1 MDKDRIAQN
10 RGLCLCARTLYTKFN
25 HRNNLREIISVGQL
39 RDGWR
44 QEDIMRVKFRLS
56 VLLRAQNRLVE
67 SGKIRAGVEH
77 LLMNLRPPGS
87 VNTDATD
94 NGAT

>member
-1 MDKDRIAQN
+1 
-10 RGLCLCARTLYTKFN
+10 
-25 HRNNLREIISVGQL
+25 
-39 RDGWR
+39 
-44 QEDIMRVKFRLS
+44 MRVKFRLS

-67 SGKIRAGVEH
+67 SGKIRAEVEH

-94 NGAT
+94 VVLLDAEASITHGRTAGIRSNGIL